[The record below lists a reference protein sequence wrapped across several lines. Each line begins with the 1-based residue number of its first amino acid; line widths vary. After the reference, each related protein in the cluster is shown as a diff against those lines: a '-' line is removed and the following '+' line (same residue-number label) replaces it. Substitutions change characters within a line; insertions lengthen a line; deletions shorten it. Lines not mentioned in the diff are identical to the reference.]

1 MNRVMPESKEKNA
14 MNAAARKIRMGFV
27 GGGEG
32 AFIAQAHRQAAGL
45 DGRFALTCGA
55 FSRDPQNNQRT
66 AAALGLPAER
76 CYDSWQTLLAAES
89 ALPADQ
95 RMELLVIV
103 TPNHLHAPIAEQ
115 ALRSG
120 FHVFSEKPAALN
132 LAEVQAL
139 RDTVAR
145 SQRIYG
151 LAHTY
156 LGYPMVWQAR
166 EMVASGAIGELRKVL
181 VEYPQGWLSTDV
193 AGQGNKQAGWRDNPE
208 QSGIGGCIGDI
219 GTHAFSL
226 AEFVAGQQI
235 RFISAM
241 LGSHVSGRQLDD
253 DASMLFKMSDG
264 ASGVLIASQV
274 CAGEENPLKI
284 RLYGDKG
291 GLEWR
296 QEEPASLIHRPL
308 NEPMRVLRSG
318 VGQAWLCAAATQRMR
333 LPAGHPEGY
342 LEAMANLYGDLAQAI
357 LKGSNGP
364 GAPGV
369 PGIDTGWRGMAF
381 IETALINH
389 HGAAKWSEIPD
400 LPTGAAS

>member
-1 MNRVMPESKEKNA
+1 MI
-14 MNAAARKIRMGFV
+14 AAGRKIRMGFV

-45 DGRFALTCGA
+45 DGRFELVCGA
-55 FSRDPQNNQRT
+55 FSRDAHNNQRSG
-66 AAALGLPAER
+66 AALGLPAQR
-76 CYDSWQTLLAAES
+76 CYDAWQDMLAAEH
-89 ALPADQ
+89 ALPTDQ

-103 TPNHLHAPIAEQ
+103 TPNHLHAPIATA
-115 ALRSG
+115 ALIAG

-132 LAEVQAL
+132 LAQVQDL
-139 RDTVAR
+139 AR
-145 SQRIYG
+145 VVNNSQRIYA

-156 LGYPMVWQAR
+156 LGYAMVWQAR
-166 EMVASGAIGELRKVL
+166 EMVASGEIGRLRKVL
-181 VEYPQGWLSTDV
+181 VEYPQGWLSSDV
-193 AGQGNKQAGWRDNPE
+193 AGEGNKQAGWRDNPE

-226 AEFVAGQQI
+226 AEFVAGQPIQ
-235 RFISAM
+235 FISAM
-241 LGSHVSGRQLDD
+241 LGSHLSSRQLDD
-253 DASMLFKMSDG
+253 DASMLFKMADG

-318 VGQAWLCAAATQRMR
+318 LGQPWLCANATRRMR

-357 LKGSNGP
+357 FNGAGGP
-364 GAPGV
+364 DAPGV
-369 PGIDTGWRGMAF
+369 PGIATGLRGMAF
-381 IETALINH
+381 IETALANH
-389 HGAAKWSEIPD
+389 RGEAKWTQIPD
-400 LPTGAAS
+400 LANGATANER